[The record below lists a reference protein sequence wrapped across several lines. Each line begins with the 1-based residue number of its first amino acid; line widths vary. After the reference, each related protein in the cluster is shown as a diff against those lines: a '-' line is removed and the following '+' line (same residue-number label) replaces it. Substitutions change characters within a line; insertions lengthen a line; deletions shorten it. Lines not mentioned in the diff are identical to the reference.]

1 MIFSSLVFVL
11 QTQVVSHLYG
21 RGEFEAFLLV
31 ALTSKRVGLEEYVL
45 IIQPPYIVFL
55 FDHVKAYGEYAPY
68 CVICVFQFQE
78 SMLAVYVFHF

>member
-31 ALTSKRVGLEEYVL
+31 ALTSKRVALGEYVL
-45 IIQPPYIVFL
+45 REPPYIVFL
-55 FDHVKAYGEYAPY
+55 FDHGKAYGEYAPY
-68 CVICVFQFQE
+68 CVL
-78 SMLAVYVFHF
+78 ML